1 MAPWTRWSARIDE
14 LALRERALAF
24 VGVAAALVIVAHLI
38 ALRPLLAQQR
48 AYLDRIKQD
57 QGQLKS
63 INDVLLK
70 SAQASVEDPHAAKR
84 DRIRELEARLAE
96 SGRKL
101 GERRK
106 GELTPDQL
114 TRLLQD
120 IVGRNRNLRVHALR
134 VLPGTVLSAS
144 APGQAPGA
152 APKAAPKPAAP
163 LYRHQVEIEMAGS
176 YLDLLKYLEDVE
188 ALPWRL
194 TWTNVALRTASYP
207 EIRLKGTLQTVS
219 ASPTLITF

>member
-1 MAPWTRWSARIDE
+1 MALWARWSARIDE
-14 LALRERALAF
+14 LSLRERALAF
-24 VGVAAALVIVAHLI
+24 VVAAAALVILVHVV

-57 QGQLKS
+57 QGQLNS

-70 SAQASVEDPHAAKR
+70 SAKAPNEDPHAAR
-84 DRIRELEARLAE
+84 RQRVRELEARIARSERTLA
-96 SGRKL
+96 
-101 GERRK
+101 ERRK
-106 GELTPDQL
+106 GQLTPDQL

-120 IVGRNRNLRVHALR
+120 IVGRNRNLRVQALR
-134 VLPGTVLSAS
+134 VLPGMALSVA
-144 APGQAPGA
+144 APATPKGA
-152 APKAAPKPAAP
+152 APKAAGP
-163 LYRHQVEIEMAGS
+163 LYRHQVEVEMAGS

-194 TWTNVALRTASYP
+194 TWTSVDLRTAVYP
-207 EIRLKGTLQTVS
+207 EIRLKGTLQTIS

>member
-1 MAPWTRWSARIDE
+1 MAPWTRWLARIDE

-63 INDVLLK
+63 INDVVLK
-70 SAQASVEDPHAAKR
+70 SAQASVGDPDAAKR

-114 TRLLQD
+114 TRLLQ
-120 IVGRNRNLRVHALR
+120 
-134 VLPGTVLSAS
+134 
-144 APGQAPGA
+144 
-152 APKAAPKPAAP
+152 
-163 LYRHQVEIEMAGS
+163 
-176 YLDLLKYLEDVE
+176 
-188 ALPWRL
+188 
-194 TWTNVALRTASYP
+194 
-207 EIRLKGTLQTVS
+207 
-219 ASPTLITF
+219 